1 MSKKALDDTDVFIL
15 DTGAKIYQ
23 VQLNVCMYRV
33 GYEPHII

>member
-23 VQLNVCMYRV
+23 VKLYRV